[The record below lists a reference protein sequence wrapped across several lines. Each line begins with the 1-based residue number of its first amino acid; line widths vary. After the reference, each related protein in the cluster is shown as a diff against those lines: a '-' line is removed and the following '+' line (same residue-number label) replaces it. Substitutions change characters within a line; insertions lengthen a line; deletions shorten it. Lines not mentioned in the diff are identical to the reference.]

1 MREKRGPS
9 HPHIRNCCCQ
19 LFVFEV
25 YTKELLG
32 KRHLWENGKK
42 KRDYR
47 KGRSREPLYDELK
60 CTPWE
65 EKKPERDGLPRGPS
79 AFLLKA
85 KVIVYLPERI
95 WFVYRTINR
104 ILYYHSS
111 KFCMQRYYN
120 GKTNQKNIFE
130 TIYMQRE
137 FFEHSC
143 SAHLWMWIFATA
155 KRLYFAFCSIKAHFN
170 GIASSMKYTRTTWIK
185 DMQICPH

>member
-32 KRHLWENGKK
+32 KRHLRENGKK
-42 KRDYR
+42 KRDSR

-111 KFCMQRYYN
+111 ILHATILQRKN
-120 GKTNQKNIFE
+120 KPKEHFWNQL
-130 TIYMQRE
+130 
-137 FFEHSC
+137 H
-143 SAHLWMWIFATA
+143 AAWIFW
-155 KRLYFAFCSIKAHFN
+155 AFLQCSLVNVNLRHSEKIIFCVLLHQ
-170 GIASSMKYTRTTWIK
+170 SSF
-185 DMQICPH
+185 

>member
-1 MREKRGPS
+1 MKGTRHIEGGEMATYLSRSFVVFPVRTLLFPPRSSIKCEKNSAKSNAGKERAFPS
-9 HPHIRNCCCQ
+9 NCCCQ

-32 KRHLWENGKK
+32 KRHLRENGKK
-42 KRDYR
+42 KRDSR

-95 WFVYRTINR
+95 
-104 ILYYHSS
+104 
-111 KFCMQRYYN
+111 
-120 GKTNQKNIFE
+120 
-130 TIYMQRE
+130 
-137 FFEHSC
+137 
-143 SAHLWMWIFATA
+143 
-155 KRLYFAFCSIKAHFN
+155 
-170 GIASSMKYTRTTWIK
+170 
-185 DMQICPH
+185 